1 MMAEATER
9 QNSNS
14 KGEKKKKKKKDGQ
27 EPVILLHTEA
37 ITEI

>member
-27 EPVILLHTEA
+27 KPVILLHTEA